1 MMSDKMMAQV
11 VKAPYQMEYC
21 EVLIPQINEDEVLVK
36 VKVCGI
42 CGSDWSIYTGGYA
55 SEKLPMITG
64 HEFWGV
70 AAKVGKNVKG
80 VSEGDRLAVDICLTC
95 GTCYFCR
102 RDDGLLCETFT
113 QLGIHTDGGF
123 AEYVKAPG
131 KNCYLIP
138 DSLDDWAAAYIE
150 PLTAVIHAAQRMDAC
165 IGGSVAVIGT
175 GLGVLHGALAKA
187 RACAPVIVIG
197 TNPVRLEIAKQ
208 MGADFIIDSNK
219 TPDTVAEVLRLTGGI
234 GVDYV
239 IESVGSTKTY
249 EDAFRM
255 LRRGGKLEAFGIV
268 PPGQTAKLEPYEFVL
283 GEKKVSGSCAGIGNN
298 WGDAIKLLQYGVI
311 DPKPMYSMAVPLSEL
326 KKALFELHG
335 GEGIEKNRSLMKIFV
350 CPELKERFFF

>member
-1 MMSDKMMAQV
+1 MPDMMMAQV
-11 VKAPYQMEYC
+11 VKAPNQMEYTQVPVPQINDD
-21 EVLIPQINEDEVLVK
+21 EVLIK

-42 CGSDWSIYTGGYA
+42 CGSDWSIYTGNYA
-55 SEKLPMITG
+55 ADKLPMITG

-70 AAKVGKNVKG
+70 VAKAGKHVTGVK
-80 VSEGDRLAVDICLTC
+80 EGDRVAVDICLTC

-131 KNCYLIP
+131 KNCYPIP
-138 DSLDDWAAAYIE
+138 DSVDDWAATFIE
-150 PLTAVIHAAQRMDAC
+150 PLTTVIHAAQRMNAG
-165 IGGSVAVIGT
+165 IGASVAVIGS
-175 GLGVLHGALAKA
+175 GLGVLHGALAHA
-187 RACAPVIVIG
+187 RAAAPVIVIG
-197 TNPVRLEIAKQ
+197 TNPQRLEIAKK

-219 TPDTVAEVLRLTGGI
+219 TPDVVSEVRRLTKGI

-239 IESVGSTKTY
+239 IESVGSVETY
-249 EDAFRM
+249 EQAFKM

-268 PPGQTAKLEPYEFVL
+268 PPGKTAKLEPYEFVL

-298 WGDAIKLLQYGVI
+298 WGDAITLLQYGII
-311 DPKPMYSMAVPLSEL
+311 DPSPMYSMAVPLSEL
-326 KKALFELHG
+326 KQALFELHG
-335 GEGIEKNRSLMKIFV
+335 GEGITKDRSLMKVFV
-350 CPELKERFFF
+350 CPDLKERITF